1 MKITDV
7 KVETI
12 RIPMKKPFRIAFA
25 VQDHS
30 LNVLVKIS
38 TDEGLWG
45 IGEAAPFEP
54 VTGESA
60 ATVLEALKLFRTGLI
75 GMDPLDVE
83 GIHRMMDRLLSGNT
97 SAKAAVDIALYDI
110 KGKLMGQPLYKVLG
124 GSVNQIVTDMT
135 VGIDTPEAMAA
146 EARERVEKDGFT
158 ILKIKA
164 GINPSED
171 IQALTL
177 IRQAVGPN
185 IRLRVDANQGYT
197 VSDAVRTLKAF
208 EELGV
213 EAVEQC
219 LPSWDLDGMRFVR
232 SKVDLQ
238 VMLDESVHT
247 PIDAAKA
254 CKIDAADIINIK
266 LMKCGGLYP
275 AEKINAIAEVLET
288 NLPISLPRIAIGII
302 FGIITAIIII
312 GGIESIA
319 VVCEK
324 LVPLM
329 ALFYVVGCIVILCA
343 NYDFL
348 LPALKAIFVLAFKP
362 GAVTGGLVGGGIRL
376 ALQYGVARGLFS
388 NESGMGSAPLVA
400 SAAQTRN
407 PVRQALVSATGTF
420 WTTVVVCLM
429 TGLVLVSSMMKNPAV
444 SVENMANGGQMTTAA
459 FAQIPYIGPL
469 ILMVSIITFAYS
481 TILGWSYY
489 GERAAEYLL
498 GKKAILPYK
507 VLFIAVV
514 VCAPVLALDL
524 VWTIADV
531 LNALMAIPNL
541 IAVLLLSGVIAA
553 ETKHYLK
560 HLDEKDESEIPVVD
574 R

>member
-1 MKITDV
+1 MLWCWLTGVFGIATKYAESLIAV
-7 KVETI
+7 KYRVQTADGRMMGGAMYALE
-12 RIPMKKPFRIAFA
+12 RGLKWKKFGKVMAVLFA
-25 VQDHS
+25 LFAMLAS
-30 LNVLVKIS
+30 F
-38 TDEGLWG
+38 G
-45 IGEAAPFEP
+45 IG
-54 VTGESA
+54 
-60 ATVLEALKLFRTGLI
+60 
-75 GMDPLDVE
+75 
-83 GIHRMMDRLLSGNT
+83 
-97 SAKAAVDIALYDI
+97 
-110 KGKLMGQPLYKVLG
+110 
-124 GSVNQIVTDMT
+124 
-135 VGIDTPEAMAA
+135 
-146 EARERVEKDGFT
+146 
-158 ILKIKA
+158 
-164 GINPSED
+164 
-171 IQALTL
+171 
-177 IRQAVGPN
+177 
-185 IRLRVDANQGYT
+185 
-197 VSDAVRTLKAF
+197 
-208 EELGV
+208 
-213 EAVEQC
+213 
-219 LPSWDLDGMRFVR
+219 
-232 SKVDLQ
+232 
-238 VMLDESVHT
+238 
-247 PIDAAKA
+247 
-254 CKIDAADIINIK
+254 
-266 LMKCGGLYP
+266 CGTQ
-275 AEKINAIAEVLET
+275 INAIAEVLET

-459 FAQIPYIGPL
+459 FAQIPHIGPL

>member
-1 MKITDV
+1 MKIRREAWKRATDRISTHMTASQIMV
-7 KVETI
+7 AGFAILIFAGGLLLSMPFCNADGKWLNFLDALFTACSAVCVTGLVTITPAMQFTLAGKLILLLLIQLGGLGIIACTMGAFLILKKQITI
-12 RIPMKKPFRIAFA
+12 RSRVMIQDSYDLHTMSGVVAMLRYVLHGTFA
-25 VQDHS
+25 
-30 LNVLVKIS
+30 
-38 TDEGLWG
+38 
-45 IGEAAPFEP
+45 
-54 VTGESA
+54 
-60 ATVLEALKLFRTGLI
+60 
-75 GMDPLDVE
+75 VE
-83 GIHRMMDRLLSGNT
+83 GIG
-97 SAKAAVDIALYDI
+97 AVLY
-110 KGKLMGQPLYKVLG
+110 
-124 GSVNQIVTDMT
+124 
-135 VGIDTPEAMAA
+135 
-146 EARERVEKDGFT
+146 
-158 ILKIKA
+158 
-164 GINPSED
+164 
-171 IQALTL
+171 
-177 IRQAVGPN
+177 
-185 IRLRVDANQGYT
+185 
-197 VSDAVRTLKAF
+197 
-208 EELGV
+208 
-213 EAVEQC
+213 
-219 LPSWDLDGMRFVR
+219 
-232 SKVDLQ
+232 
-238 VMLDESVHT
+238 
-247 PIDAAKA
+247 
-254 CKIDAADIINIK
+254 
-266 LMKCGGLYP
+266 
-275 AEKINAIAEVLET
+275 AIAFIPKYGVLRGLWYGVFHSVSAFCNAGFDILGT
-288 NLPISLPRIAIGII
+288 TKNTFPSLLQYAGNALVNVVIMLL
-302 FGIITAIIII
+302 III

-531 LNALMAIPNL
+531 LNAFMAIPNL

-560 HLDEKDESEIPVVD
+560 HLD
-574 R
+574 